1 MPTILKLALKSG
13 ANLARRRPDSSGA
26 SGDFS
31 EGRPS
36 VLARLVKV
44 VSRMSNIY
52 DFIIVG
58 AGSAGCVLAHRLS
71 TDPGARVL
79 LLEAGPPATHPDIE
93 VPLAFTRLQRS
104 ALDWAYY
111 TTPQTELADRPVAWP
126 RGRVLGGSSAINA
139 MVYMRGD
146 LLDYTAWGPGW
157 CPDCILPYFKRSQNQ
172 ERPALAGSP
181 FHAVGGPLNV
191 TDLRTVNPLSHALL
205 EAAASLGWPANDDF
219 NGRTQLGAG
228 LFQVTQLGGR
238 RQSAA
243 AAFLTPIRHRR
254 NLQIVTGALV
264 RRIRFDGDR
273 AVGVEFSSGPDLLYA
288 QAASEILLAA
298 GAIESPKILLLS
310 GIGPEAALRAHGI
323 RLREQLLEVGENL
336 QDHPRVALPF
346 RCQLPVSLLNAFSPG
361 SLNEYHRSGAGPWS
375 SNGVE
380 AGAFVGD
387 LQFHFLPLDLS
398 TIGLEATGHHG
409 FTLVPTLLTPR
420 SRGRLNL
427 ASADAADAPII
438 DPAYL
443 SHPDDLPALREGV
456 RLSYELAA
464 AAFAPYGVE
473 VGRLPDVDALIRSRL
488 DTGYHPAGTCAIG
501 PVVDQEL
508 RVNGLRNLRVV
519 DASVI
524 PILPRGNTHAPVV
537 MIAERAADFILGL
550 ASHP

>member
-1 MPTILKLALKSG
+1 
-13 ANLARRRPDSSGA
+13 
-26 SGDFS
+26 
-31 EGRPS
+31 
-36 VLARLVKV
+36 
-44 VSRMSNIY
+44 MSNIY

-71 TDPGARVL
+71 TDPAARVL
-79 LLEAGPPATHPDIE
+79 LLEAGPAANHPDIE
-93 VPLAFTRLQRS
+93 IPLAFTRLQRS

-146 LLDYTAWGPGW
+146 LRDYAAWGPGW
-157 CPDCILPYFKRSQNQ
+157 CPDCVLPYFKRSQNQ
-172 ERPALAGSP
+172 ERLALTGSL
-181 FHAVGGPLNV
+181 FHGVGGPLNV
-191 TDLRTVNPLSHALL
+191 TDLRTVNPLSHAFL
-205 EAAASLGWPANDDF
+205 EAAVSLGWPYNDDF
-219 NGRTQLGAG
+219 NGRTQQGAG

-288 QAASEILLAA
+288 EAASEIILAA
-298 GAIESPKILLLS
+298 GAIESPKMLLLS
-310 GIGPEAALRAHGI
+310 GIGPEADLKAHGI
-323 RLREQLLEVGENL
+323 RLRVLLPEVGQNL

-346 RCQLPVSLLNAFSPG
+346 RCQSPVSLLNAFAPG
-361 SLNEYHRSGAGPWS
+361 ALREFHHSGAGPWS
-375 SNGVE
+375 SNGAE
-380 AGAFVGD
+380 AGAFVGN
-387 LQFHFLPLDLS
+387 LQFHFLPLDLA

-409 FTLVPTLLTPR
+409 FTLAPTLLTPR
-420 SRGRLNL
+420 SRGHLTL
-427 ASADAADAPII
+427 ASADPAAAPLI

-456 RLSYELAA
+456 RLSYERAA
-464 AAFAPYGVE
+464 AAPFAPYGAQ

-488 DTGYHPAGTCAIG
+488 DTCYHPAGTCAIG

-519 DASVI
+519 DASVM
-524 PILPRGNTHAPVV
+524 PTLPRGNTHAPVV
-537 MIAERAADFILGL
+537 MLAERAADFILGL